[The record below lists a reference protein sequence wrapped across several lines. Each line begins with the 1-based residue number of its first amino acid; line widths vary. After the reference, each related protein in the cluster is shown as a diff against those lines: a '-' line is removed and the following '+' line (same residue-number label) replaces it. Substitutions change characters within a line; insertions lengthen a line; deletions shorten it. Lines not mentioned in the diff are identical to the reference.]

1 VYREAFR
8 VLKPGGRV
16 AISDVVML
24 RPIPEHLK
32 GEALALSACVAG
44 AASVPDVEAMLRTA
58 GFTDVKVDVSERS
71 REFIAGWLPGSRA
84 EDYVASA
91 SIQAKKPARAK
102 KAAGA
107 CCPPGGC
114 G

>member
-1 VYREAFR
+1 
-8 VLKPGGRV
+8 
-16 AISDVVML
+16 ML

-32 GEALALSACVAG
+32 DQALALSACVAG
-44 AASVPDVEAMLRTA
+44 AASVADVEAMLRAA
-58 GFTDVKVDVSERS
+58 GFADVKVDVSERS

-91 SIQAKKPARAK
+91 SIQATKPGGAAK
-102 KAAGA
+102 KAAGG